1 MKTLCSPLLLLL
13 LLSTSNPSFAEESS
27 KSKFYIDSF
36 SYEDFVYS
44 RSKKTEL
51 GDQVEIEV
59 AAKYIYAP
67 GTYARFRFET
77 SPEENRENN
86 ESSKFEFF
94 LSHKYETVLFNLDLE
109 LQTNKSTNG
118 GTSIGLDLDSDYTNI
133 IWEINKSF
141 TFIFYPF
148 NFDGE
153 VGEEFRTWDV
163 TRVKTIEGAPTTV
176 SNSPTGSEK
185 IVEKTIPGFV
195 LNFRPNFVE
204 GLGLYAGFGIASY
217 FYPTNS
223 NFDLLTNTSVTSWER
238 KEDRGYK
245 FGINLD
251 RDTLD
256 LKLEFVGHDQ
266 AKETGALLEYAGSFY
281 LITKLNKLVLDAE
294 VTMSKAGER
303 PWFTPRGTTWF
314 ETTSPFRKVYSD
326 FFGNNTHDWIGKTD
340 FAFGSRVGYA
350 MGDVTPYVLFRYQ
363 GKNFIFVENE
373 SAHLLRTADESL
385 SHGGLTRVGTGAYL
399 SYGKW
404 VVNPEFEL
412 RNANNPVF
420 GNASDV
426 RSNRLLSTY
435 RKTDYLISLF
445 VTYDFDGSNL
455 FRP

>member
-1 MKTLCSPLLLLL
+1 LKTLCSPLLLLL
-13 LLSTSNPSFAEESS
+13 LLSTSTSSFAAVSQ
-27 KSKFYIDSF
+27 KNQFYIDSF

-59 AAKYIYAP
+59 AAKYIYRA

-94 LSHKYETVLFNLDLE
+94 LSHKYETVMFNLDLE

-118 GTSIGLDLDSDYTNI
+118 GTSIGIDLDSEYTNI
-133 IWEINKSF
+133 KWEINKSF
-141 TFIFYPF
+141 TFTFFPF

-195 LNFRPNFVE
+195 LNFNPGFVE
-204 GLGLYAGFGIASY
+204 GLGLYVGFGIASY

-223 NFDLLTNTSVTSWER
+223 DFDLLTNTSVTSWER
-238 KEDRGYK
+238 KEDKGYK
-245 FGINLD
+245 FGMNFD
-251 RDTLD
+251 RQDLD
-256 LKLEFVGHDQ
+256 LKIEFVGHDE

-281 LITKLNKLVLDAE
+281 LITKLDKLVFDTE
-294 VTMSKAGER
+294 FTMSKAGES
-303 PWFTPRGTTWF
+303 PWFTTRGTTWF

-326 FFGNNTHDWIGKTD
+326 FFGNNKQDWIGKTD
-340 FAFGSRVGYA
+340 FAAGARIGYR

-385 SHGGLTRVGTGAYL
+385 SHGGLTRVGTGAFL

-412 RNANNPVF
+412 RNAKNPVF

-426 RSNRLLSTY
+426 RSNRLLSTF
-435 RKTDYLISLF
+435 RKTDYLITLF
-445 VTYDFDGSNL
+445 VTYDFDGKNL
-455 FRP
+455 FLP

>member
-1 MKTLCSPLLLLL
+1 MLLLLF
-13 LLSTSNPSFAEESS
+13 LSTPLVSFAETPDSS
-27 KSKFYIDSF
+27 QFYIDSF
-36 SYEDFVYS
+36 SYEDHVYS

-59 AAKYIYAP
+59 AAKYIYKP
-67 GTYARFRFET
+67 GTFARFRFET
-77 SPEENRENN
+77 SPEDNRENN

-94 LSHKYETVLFNLDLE
+94 LSHKYETVMFNLDLE

-118 GTSIGLDLDSDYTNI
+118 GTSIGLDLDSEYTNI
-133 IWEINKSF
+133 KWEINKNF
-141 TFIFYPF
+141 TFSFFPF

-195 LNFRPNFVE
+195 LNINPGIVD
-204 GLGLYAGFGIASY
+204 GLGLYVGFGIASY
-217 FYPTNS
+217 FYPTNA

-245 FGINLD
+245 FGVNLK
-251 RDTLD
+251 REVLD

-281 LITKLNKLVLDAE
+281 LISKLDKLIFDTE
-294 VTMSKAGER
+294 FTMSKAGER

-314 ETTSPFRKVYSD
+314 ETSSPFRKVYSD
-326 FFGNNTHDWIGKTD
+326 FFGNNKQDWIGKTD
-340 FAFGSRVGYA
+340 FAAGFRVGYE
-350 MGDVTPYVLFRYQ
+350 MGDVTPYFLFRYQ
-363 GKNFIFVENE
+363 GKNFVFVENE

-385 SHGGLTRVGTGAYL
+385 SHGGLTRIGTGAYL

-404 VVNPEFEL
+404 AVNPEFEL
-412 RNANNPVF
+412 RNAKNPVF

-426 RSNRLLSTY
+426 RTNRLLSTF
-435 RKTDYLISLF
+435 RKTDYLITLF
-445 VTYDFDGSNL
+445 VTYDFDGRNL
-455 FRP
+455 FLP